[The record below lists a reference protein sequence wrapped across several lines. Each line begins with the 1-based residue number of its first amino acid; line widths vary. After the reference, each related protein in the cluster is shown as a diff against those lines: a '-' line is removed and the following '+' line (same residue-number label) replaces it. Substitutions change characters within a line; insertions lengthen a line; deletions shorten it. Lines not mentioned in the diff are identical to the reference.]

1 MKFIKTK
8 TGGYIRADKI
18 TTFAVNRVANRYYV
32 TAYTDIDNGSNF
44 ALAEFD
50 DRAFAETYLADLVA
64 QFDEGCRESSC
75 CHKAADEPEVPIRY
89 TTDYFKPATVGSYK
103 YVDFKP
109 TWGDSLC

>member
-1 MKFIKTK
+1 MKFIKTN

-64 QFDEGCRESSC
+64 QFDEYHHEPGCC
-75 CHKAADEPEVPIRY
+75 QKAADEPHVTIEPEAI
-89 TTDYFKPATVGSYK
+89 TCQP
-103 YVDFKP
+103 
-109 TWGDSLC
+109 